1 MRQPSIHVTKDVF
14 TKLINQFFSG
24 DIKQSHIDELFRQ
37 ARGYSLDNR
46 SISVSASKYKK
57 ISKHVE
63 GSISDANL
71 AADIIY
77 SLRIKLHHLGV
88 TKIKQSDPAWGQIR
102 QLTPTLNQ
110 FCESHKFSKRE
121 GYITFIELG
130 LKLMA
135 RNKRPNYGYT
145 ASWILNHA
153 QFIEENY
160 DSLESVKNDQYP
172 QQTELLMSCYQTKV
186 LEITGLSI
194 DYKKNPQD
202 YICFVKAR
210 ELCDKLSVDYD
221 TFIEAQFDA
230 LAFCNGIP
238 NLADLSNEK
247 SEQRLAKYISKNGL
261 VIKPKS
267 KLSETDWD
275 NFKK

>member
-1 MRQPSIHVTKDVF
+1 MRQPSIHITREVF
-14 TKLINQFFSG
+14 IELLRKFVDDISPTTVDEFFR
-24 DIKQSHIDELFRQ
+24 L

-46 SISVSASKYKK
+46 SMLVSTSKYKK

-63 GSISDANL
+63 GSIGDANL

-88 TKIKQSDPAWGQIR
+88 TKIKQTDPAWGQIR

-110 FCESHKFSKRE
+110 FCESHNFSKRE
-121 GYITFIELG
+121 GYITFIDLG

-135 RNKRPNYGYT
+135 KNKRPNYGYT

-160 DSLESVKNDQYP
+160 DSIELVKNDQYSI
-172 QQTELLMSCYQTKV
+172 QTELLMNYYKTKV
-186 LEITGLSI
+186 LEITGISI

-210 ELCDKLSVDYD
+210 ELCDRLSVDYEV
-221 TFIEAQFDA
+221 FIEAQFDA

-238 NLADLSNEK
+238 NLSDLSNEK
-247 SEQRLAKYISKNGL
+247 AEQRLAKYISKTGIT
-261 VIKPKS
+261 IKPKS
-267 KLSETDWD
+267 NLSESDWD
-275 NFKK
+275 TFKK